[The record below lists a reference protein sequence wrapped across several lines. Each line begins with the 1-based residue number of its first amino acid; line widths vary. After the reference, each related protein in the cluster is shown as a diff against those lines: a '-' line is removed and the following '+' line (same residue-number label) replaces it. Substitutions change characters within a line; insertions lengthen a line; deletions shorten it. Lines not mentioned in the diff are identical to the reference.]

1 MVSSRVV
8 EQETT
13 VFRHVL
19 TGTGGVVTTGLVDE
33 LDTQAGSVEYD
44 VTQFTTS
51 WRFPSL
57 GMINSVVQA
66 TELAR
71 HEFAGSV
78 EVEVVVD
85 ELDDKQAGSVEYDVT
100 QFTTS
105 WRFPSLGMI
114 TSVVQAT
121 EVARQVSTGSVEV
134 VVVVGG
140 PDDKQAGS
148 VEYDVTQFTMS
159 CRLPSLGIITSVV
172 QATELARHEF
182 VGSVEVEV
190 VVDELDDKQAGSVEY
205 DVTQFTTSWRLP
217 SLGIITSVVQ
227 ATELARQ
234 VSTGSAEVVVVV
246 VDDVV
251 EEVVCRTRHS
261 RSV

>member
-1 MVSSRVV
+1 MLLELVELLEVVEVVWQPGSVTYEVSHSNSCLFPRRNMMSTV

-33 LDTQAGSVEYD
+33 LVEA
-44 VTQFTTS
+44 V
-51 WRFPSL
+51 
-57 GMINSVVQA
+57 
-66 TELAR
+66 
-71 HEFAGSV
+71 
-78 EVEVVVD
+78 
-85 ELDDKQAGSVEYDVT
+85 ELDTQAGSVEYDVT

-121 EVARQVSTGSVEV
+121 ELARQEFVGSVEV
-134 VVVVGG
+134 EVVVDEL
-140 PDDKQAGS
+140 DDKQAGS
-148 VEYDVTQFTMS
+148 VEYDVTQFTTS
-159 CRLPSLGIITSVV
+159 WRLPSLGIITSVV

-234 VSTGSAEVVVVV
+234 VSTGSVEVVVVV

-251 EEVVCRTRHS
+251 EDVVCRTRHS